1 MIFINKPIPGVK
13 TFSTMEV
20 KINSV
25 HFHADQK
32 LIEFVNKKVS
42 KLDTFFD
49 GIINT
54 EVTLKV
60 QKPESANNK
69 ISELKVSIPANGYL
83 FAKKQADTFEEA
95 TDLAIDAMRKQLDKY
110 KDKLKSK

>member
-1 MIFINKPIPGVK
+1 
-13 TFSTMEV
+13 MEV

-25 HFHADQK
+25 HFTADKK
-32 LIEFVNKKVS
+32 LVDFVNKKVG

-49 GIINT
+49 GIINA

-60 QKPESANNK
+60 LKPETAKNK
-69 ISELKVSIPANGYL
+69 ISELKISIPSNGYL

-95 TDLAIDAMRKQLDKY
+95 TDLAIDAIKKQLDKY
-110 KDKLKSK
+110 KEKLKSK

>member
-1 MIFINKPIPGVK
+1 
-13 TFSTMEV
+13 MEI

-25 HFHADQK
+25 HFTADQK
-32 LIEFVNKKVS
+32 LTDFVNKKVS

-49 GIINT
+49 GIISA

-60 QKPESANNK
+60 VKPETANNK
-69 ISELKVSIPANGYL
+69 FSELKVSIPSSGYL

-95 TDLAIDAMRKQLDKY
+95 TDLAIDAVRKQLDKF
-110 KDKLKSK
+110 KEKLKNK

>member
-1 MIFINKPIPGVK
+1 
-13 TFSTMEV
+13 MEV

-25 HFHADQK
+25 HFTADQK
-32 LIEFVNKKVS
+32 LVDFVNKKVG

-49 GIINT
+49 GIINA

-60 QKPESANNK
+60 LKPETVNNK
-69 ISELKVSIPANGYL
+69 VSELKISIPANGYL

-95 TDLAIDAMRKQLDKY
+95 TDLAIDAVRKQLDKY
-110 KDKLKSK
+110 KEKLKNK

>member
-1 MIFINKPIPGVK
+1 
-13 TFSTMEV
+13 MEV

-25 HFHADQK
+25 HFTADQK
-32 LIEFVNKKVS
+32 LVNFVNKKVS

-49 GIINT
+49 GIINA

-60 QKPESANNK
+60 LKPEIPNNK
-69 ISELKVSIPANGYL
+69 ISELKLSTPANKDL

-95 TDLAIDAMRKQLDKY
+95 TDLAIDAIKKQLDKY
-110 KDKLKSK
+110 KEKLKSK

>member
-1 MIFINKPIPGVK
+1 
-13 TFSTMEV
+13 MEV

-25 HFHADQK
+25 HFNADEK
-32 LIEFVNKKVS
+32 LVDFVNKKVN

-49 GIINT
+49 GIIKA

-60 QKPESANNK
+60 AKPEAANNK
-69 ISELKVSIPANGYL
+69 VAELKLSIPAKDYL

-95 TDLAIDAMRKQLDKY
+95 TDLAIDAIRKQLGKY
-110 KDKLKSK
+110 KEKLKSK